1 MENGLGFFSWTL
13 AHSVRKVWRIST
25 HKIALG
31 GDMISTAK
39 RCSFVS
45 LTLIL
50 QSQISQLFL
59 IISSQDLNG
68 APTKAV
74 FSTSLLSL
82 FSVDEKRFR
91 QIFQK
96 ELSSCSPFFFWR
108 HHKPYFVLAKPPER
122 KVIWKA
128 NLTFFFCLKHF
139 ESQNS
144 IKL

>member
-82 FSVDEKRFR
+82 FSADEKRFR

-96 ELSSCSPFFFWR
+96 EFIFLFSFFLR

-128 NLTFFFCLKHF
+128 NLTFFFGLKHF

>member
-1 MENGLGFFSWTL
+1 MT
-13 AHSVRKVWRIST
+13 
-25 HKIALG
+25 
-31 GDMISTAK
+31 STAK

-74 FSTSLLSL
+74 SFHYFLPMK
-82 FSVDEKRFR
+82 SVSDKYFKRNS
-91 QIFQK
+91 
-96 ELSSCSPFFFWR
+96 SSCSPFFFLR

-122 KVIWKA
+122 K
-128 NLTFFFCLKHF
+128 
-139 ESQNS
+139 
-144 IKL
+144 

>member
-1 MENGLGFFSWTL
+1 
-13 AHSVRKVWRIST
+13 
-25 HKIALG
+25 
-31 GDMISTAK
+31 MISTAK

-82 FSVDEKRFR
+82 FSADEKRFR

-96 ELSSCSPFFFWR
+96 ELSSCSPFFLR
-108 HHKPYFVLAKPPER
+108 HHKPYFVLAKPPET
-122 KVIWKA
+122 KVI
-128 NLTFFFCLKHF
+128 
-139 ESQNS
+139 
-144 IKL
+144 